1 LHHDDLY
8 VEVGPKPGS
17 SSRQEACDDELF
29 IPRAAAFPSFRER
42 APRAALG
49 IMTANYEPPPPQ
61 LPWSPE
67 TRTWVSLLLFA
78 HLFALFVA
86 VSAYTRPSLLQERL
100 HELFEPYLRNLHLT
114 ALPVSYPFARYHLT
128 HAGPGDVDFSI
139 EIDVDKPD
147 GSTETV
153 TIPAALQPL
162 VRFRRYQALA
172 NAAGTLASDE
182 FGDEAAASILPKAI
196 AASVLKR
203 HEAGGGIV
211 RIRAHG
217 LPEIEDM
224 ANLATL
230 AQAARD
236 NVNNVYEAR
245 VIVSP
250 TGVELLR
257 QSTTLE
263 AAPVERF
270 PRRRN
275 QPPRNRATK
284 KAAPSQP

>member
-1 LHHDDLY
+1 
-8 VEVGPKPGS
+8 
-17 SSRQEACDDELF
+17 
-29 IPRAAAFPSFRER
+29 
-42 APRAALG
+42 
-49 IMTANYEPPPPQ
+49 MTANHEPQPPQ
-61 LPWSPE
+61 LQWSPE

-78 HLFALFVA
+78 HLFALCVA
-86 VSAYTRPSLLQERL
+86 VTTYTRPSLLQERL

-114 ALPVSYPFARYHLT
+114 AFPVSYPFARYHLT
-128 HAGPGDVDFSI
+128 HAGPGDIDFSV
-139 EIDVDKPD
+139 EVDVDEPD
-147 GSTETV
+147 GSTKTV

-172 NAAGTLASDE
+172 NAAGALASDE
-182 FGDEAAASILPKAI
+182 FGDDAGASILPKAI

-217 LPEIEDM
+217 LPELEDM

-230 AQAARD
+230 AQAARE
-236 NVNNVYEAR
+236 NVSNAYEAQ
-245 VIVSP
+245 VIVGP

-257 QSTTLE
+257 KSTTLE
-263 AAPVERF
+263 VAPVERV

-275 QPPRNRATK
+275 QPPRKSVPK
-284 KAAPSQP
+284 KPAPSQP